1 VHQGRPALPIKIGS
15 LTDHSRRAVPFQEQP
30 FHIRSSNAERLPAS
44 RARSSAVLA
53 AYLPSI

>member
-1 VHQGRPALPIKIGS
+1 VHQGRPALPVMIGS
-15 LTDHSRRAVPFQEQP
+15 LTDHFPQGRALSGAA
-30 FHIRSSNAERLPAS
+30 FHIRSSNAERFPAS